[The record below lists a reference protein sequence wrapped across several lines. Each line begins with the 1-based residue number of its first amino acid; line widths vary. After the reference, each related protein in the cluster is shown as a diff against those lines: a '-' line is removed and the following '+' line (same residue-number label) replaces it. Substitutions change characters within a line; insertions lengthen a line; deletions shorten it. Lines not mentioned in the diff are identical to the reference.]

1 MTPKMVAVA
10 TALVLVSLAVSARAE
25 IIARCGASSGQG
37 WYFAGP
43 LVPQGESGWSEDALS
58 KGGFLLIM
66 DGDEPDIVTTDVAG
80 TRSSRAD
87 GAHVMFVPGTKS
99 GFRVVLLV
107 YPAGTVEH
115 FLFQLDRA
123 GNGTVAWG
131 TVRGAGLLQKSSLF
145 VAKCRAP

>member
-1 MTPKMVAVA
+1 MTPKTVAIGA
-10 TALVLVSLAVSARAE
+10 ALVLVSLAVSVRAE
-25 IIARCGASSGQG
+25 TITRCGASSGHG

-43 LVPQGESGWSEDALS
+43 LVPQGQAGWTEDAIT
-58 KGGFLLIM
+58 KGEFLLIS
-66 DGDEPDIVTTDVAG
+66 DGDKPDIIATDVAG

-87 GAHVMFVPGTKS
+87 GALAMFVPGAKG
-99 GFRVVLLV
+99 GFKLVLLV

-115 FLFQLDRA
+115 FLFRLDTA

-131 TVRGAGLLQKSSLF
+131 TVRAGGLIQKSSLF

>member
-1 MTPKMVAVA
+1 MRAVLLMA
-10 TALVLVSLAVSARAE
+10 ALAVVSMAVPVRAE
-25 IIARCGASSGQG
+25 IITRCGASSGQG

-43 LVPQGESGWSEDALS
+43 VVPQDEAGWNKDAIS
-58 KGGFLLIM
+58 KGGFLLIV
-66 DGDEPDIVTTDVAG
+66 DNDKPDIVTTDVAG

-107 YPAGTVEH
+107 YSGVVEH
-115 FLFQLDRA
+115 FLFQLDRV

-131 TVRGAGLLQKSSLF
+131 TVRGGGLLQKSSLF
-145 VAKCRAP
+145 VATCRAP

>member
-1 MTPKMVAVA
+1 MRAVLLVAAV
-10 TALVLVSLAVSARAE
+10 VLVSQAVSARAE
-25 IIARCGASSGQG
+25 IITRCGASSGQG
-37 WYFAGP
+37 WYFASP
-43 LVPQGESGWSEDALS
+43 FVPQDEVGWNEDAIS
-58 KGGFLLIM
+58 KGGFLLIV
-66 DGDEPDIVTTDVAG
+66 DDDKPDIVTTDVAG

-87 GAHVMFVPGTKS
+87 GALAIFVPGTKS

-131 TVRGAGLLQKSSLF
+131 TVRGGGLFQKSSLF

>member
-1 MTPKMVAVA
+1 MKLKTVAIGVA
-10 TALVLVSLAVSARAE
+10 LALVSLAVSVRAE
-25 IIARCGASSGQG
+25 TITRCGASSGQG

-43 LVPQGESGWSEDALS
+43 FVPQGEAGWTRDAMS
-58 KGGFLLIM
+58 TGEFLLIV
-66 DGDEPDIVTTDVAG
+66 DGAEPDIITTDGAG

-87 GAHVMFVPGTKS
+87 GAHVMFVPDTKS
-99 GFRVVLLV
+99 GFKLVLLV
-107 YPAGTVEH
+107 YPGTVEH

-131 TVRGAGLLQKSSLF
+131 TVVAAGLLQKSILF

>member
-1 MTPKMVAVA
+1 MRAVLLMA
-10 TALVLVSLAVSARAE
+10 ALVALAGPARAE
-25 IIARCGASSGQG
+25 IITRCGASSGQG
-37 WYFAGP
+37 WYFASP
-43 LVPQGESGWSEDALS
+43 FVPQDEVGWNEDAIS
-58 KGGFLLIM
+58 KGGFLLIV
-66 DGDEPDIVTTDVAG
+66 DNDKPDIVTTDVAG

-131 TVRGAGLLQKSSLF
+131 TVRGGGLFQKSSLF

>member
-1 MTPKMVAVA
+1 MLLVA
-10 TALVLVSLAVSARAE
+10 ALVALAGGSALADT
-25 IIARCGASSGQG
+25 ITRCGASSGQG
-37 WYFAGP
+37 WYFASP
-43 LVPQGESGWSEDALS
+43 FVPQDEVGWNEDAIS
-58 KGGFLLIM
+58 KGGFLLIV
-66 DGDEPDIVTTDVAG
+66 DNDKPDIVTTDVAG

-87 GAHVMFVPGTKS
+87 GALAIFVPGTKS
-99 GFRVVLLV
+99 GFKLVLLV

-131 TVRGAGLLQKSSLF
+131 TVRGGGLFQKSSLF

>member
-1 MTPKMVAVA
+1 MRAVLLVA
-10 TALVLVSLAVSARAE
+10 ALLALAGSALADT
-25 IIARCGASSGQG
+25 ITRCGASSGQG

-43 LVPQGESGWSEDALS
+43 VVPQSEDGWSKDTLS
-58 KGGFLLIM
+58 KGEFLLIV
-66 DGDEPDIVTTDVAG
+66 DGDKPDIVTTDVAG

-87 GAHVMFVPGTKS
+87 GALAIFVPGTKS
-99 GFRVVLLV
+99 GFKVVLLV

-131 TVRGAGLLQKSSLF
+131 TVRGGGLLQKISLF